1 MHPIYILLILFMTTF
16 LSGTFVFVGRN
27 ENKLGLN
34 LILAFSGAYL
44 FAICALHLL
53 PEVYSIDAKTS
64 GVFLLVGFFIQV
76 LLELISEG
84 IEHGHIHKHS
94 HQEKMFPFT
103 MMIGL
108 SIHAFLEGMPIVD
121 FKTSTTSNPMLIGI
135 IIHNIPISIALMTV
149 LLHAEV
155 SKFKALIC
163 LALFALMSPIGTL
176 FSYLMNINLSDSSI
190 YYSAVMSIVVGI
202 FLHISTTILFES
214 SDNHRINILK
224 FASIILG
231 AGVAYFSL

>member
-1 MHPIYILLILFMTTF
+1 MLPIYILLILFLTTF
-16 LSGTFVFVGRN
+16 LSGMLVFVGGN
-27 ENKLGLN
+27 QNKLGLN
-34 LILAFSGAYL
+34 LILAFSGSYL

-53 PEVYSIDAKTS
+53 PEVYSIDTKTS

-84 IEHGHIHKHS
+84 IEHGHIHTHS
-94 HQEKMFPFT
+94 HHEKMFPYT

-108 SIHAFLEGMPIVD
+108 SIHALLEGMPIVD

-155 SKFKALIC
+155 SKTKSMLC
-163 LALFALMSPIGTL
+163 LALFALMSPLGTL
-176 FSYLMNINLSDSSI
+176 FSYLMNINLTDSSI

-224 FASIILG
+224 FASIVLG
-231 AGVAYFSL
+231 AAVAYSTL

>member
-1 MHPIYILLILFMTTF
+1 
-16 LSGTFVFVGRN
+16 
-27 ENKLGLN
+27 
-34 LILAFSGAYL
+34 
-44 FAICALHLL
+44 
-53 PEVYSIDAKTS
+53 
-64 GVFLLVGFFIQV
+64 
-76 LLELISEG
+76 
-84 IEHGHIHKHS
+84 
-94 HQEKMFPFT
+94 
-103 MMIGL
+103 
-108 SIHAFLEGMPIVD
+108 
-121 FKTSTTSNPMLIGI
+121 MLIGI

-155 SKFKALIC
+155 NKFKALLC

-176 FSYLMNINLSDSSI
+176 FSYMMNINLSDSSI